1 MTQMKPRLRCL
12 SSSALAAL
20 TLMAVSASASGQG
33 STDEADLWRA
43 DADAFFAVLQSEHD
57 NPFFHTPEAD
67 YRAALEAY
75 KAGIGEMSRA
85 ERIAGLARLAALVGD
100 GHTWMPMHAL
110 PFDGLPPGPGFASL
124 PVRFEWFNDGL
135 YIVGATDEHADLV
148 GARVETIGGTP
159 TPVAVSR
166 MLELLPTDAINFATE
181 FVAEWLMQVDLLV
194 ALDLATDAGGVELG
208 LFGDGVPRHLNL
220 APLAPD
226 YRYDWVFSMDGGP
239 VGSTG
244 AANWHRAATA
254 TPLWQ
259 ETVAGSWRTVELEGA
274 VYLQIINIRDGEDQS
289 YAQMAAAA
297 VSRAERLDHPGL
309 IIDLRRC
316 LGGDG
321 TLNPGLVDAL
331 AGSEA
336 INQPDRLI
344 VLTSRQTHSA
354 AIMLVSALEQN
365 TAARF
370 IGQATSDR
378 PNHHGETNIFVT
390 PNSALPIIHAS
401 EYYQTSTPDDDRRFR
416 TPDIA
421 IPYIFSDYAAGADPV
436 LAAALSAIEGS

>member
-1 MTQMKPRLRCL
+1 MAMAL
-12 SSSALAAL
+12 SAC
-20 TLMAVSASASGQG
+20 ASGQEIG
-33 STDEADLWRA
+33 DEANLWRA
-43 DADAFFAVLQSEHD
+43 DADTFFAVLLAEHE
-57 NPFFHTPEAD
+57 NPFFLTPEVE
-67 YRAALEAY
+67 YRAALNAY
-75 KAGIGEMSRA
+75 KAGVGEMSRA

-135 YIVGATDEHADLV
+135 YVVGATDEHADLV
-148 GARVETIGGTP
+148 GARVESFGGTP

-166 MLELLPTDAINFATE
+166 ALELLPNDAINFASE
-181 FVAEWLMQVDLLV
+181 FVAEWLMQAELLV
-194 ALDLATDAGGVELG
+194 ALGLAANADGVELG
-208 LFGDGVPRHLNL
+208 LQQNGQTRHLSL

-239 VGSTG
+239 VGPEG
-244 AANWHRAATA
+244 PAGWHTAAAT

-259 ETVAGSWRTVELEGA
+259 ETVAGSWRTVDLGDA
-274 VYLQIINIRDGEDQS
+274 IYLQIINIRDGEDQS

-297 VSRAERLDHPGL
+297 VSRAESLAHPGL

-331 AGSEA
+331 AHSETL
-336 INQPDRLI
+336 NQPGRLM

-354 AIMLVSALEQN
+354 AVMLVSALEQR

-370 IGQATSDR
+370 IGQATADR
-378 PNHHGETNIFVT
+378 PNHYGETNIFVT
-390 PNSALPIIHAS
+390 PNSSLPIIHAS
-401 EYYQTSTPDDDRRFR
+401 EYYQTSSPDDDRRFR

-421 IPYIFSDYAAGADPV
+421 IPYIFSDYSISADPV
-436 LAAALSAIEGS
+436 LATALNQIEG